1 MRAFTVGRWPLAV
14 CLLLGSCATAPPPPP
29 PPAPA
34 WTEVPRGV
42 LDAFCARL
50 HDEGIS
56 AETAVEVVR
65 TTQALITPQTISGL
79 AEAAAYSNRFDP
91 FTVSEQ
97 ANRGATPM
105 SIVIPASGC
114 TWRAVDENAR
124 RSADTM
130 TIEFSSPFMNPF
142 AHNAYGLLARVSL
155 AGDSATWYW
164 LPLAQRSGR
173 WVLGQPTA
181 LAMR

>member
-14 CLLLGSCATAPPPPP
+14 CLLLGSCASAPPPK
-29 PPAPA
+29 PAPA
-34 WTEVPRGV
+34 WTELPRGV

-56 AETAVEVVR
+56 AETTVDVVR
-65 TTQALITPQTISGL
+65 TTLPLITPQTISGL
-79 AEAAAYSNRFDP
+79 AEAAAYVNRFDP

-97 ANRGATPM
+97 ANRGATP
-105 SIVIPASGC
+105 IAVVVPASGC
-114 TWRAVDENAR
+114 TWCAVDQNTR

-142 AHNAYGLLARVSL
+142 ARNAHGLLARVSL
-155 AGDSATWYW
+155 AGESATWYW
-164 LPLAQRSGR
+164 LPLAQREGR
-173 WVLGQPTA
+173 WVVGRPTA